1 MILNFTGGGRKIVIE
16 YIVSL
21 GDGGAETLVKDY
33 ALLID
38 KEKFNIIIAIKRPC
52 ETSANYKIL
61 KGNNIHIEVLQ
72 NGTFFSKLLNKILK
86 EKFYSLKLYK
96 LIKKEMPSVI
106 HVHLGILNNLIPI
119 SKKLK
124 NVKLF
129 YTCHNEPKKFFPS
142 ENCQEFLAAKKL
154 IKENNLQLIALHSKM
169 ADELNKIFN
178 VRNTIIIKN
187 GVDFNRFKELPETKE
202 EIRKSINIPNNA
214 FVLGHIGRFTQQ
226 KNHEYLVS
234 IFEEVSK
241 INKNAYLLLIGKGE
255 LKNHIRNILEQK
267 KLLNKT
273 VMLENRTDIPRL
285 LKAMD
290 IFIFP
295 SFYEGFGNVIV
306 EAQISDI
313 PCVISD
319 SIPSD
324 VILSKKVKCLS
335 IEAPA
340 NEWANIILNPEKI
353 LSTNYGNINN
363 YDMNNVIKHLEE
375 IYSSNF

>member
-1 MILNFTGGGRKIVIE
+1 MT
-16 YIVSL
+16 
-21 GDGGAETLVKDY
+21 
-33 ALLID
+33 
-38 KEKFNIIIAIKRPC
+38 
-52 ETSANYKIL
+52 
-61 KGNNIHIEVLQ
+61 
-72 NGTFFSKLLNKILK
+72 
-86 EKFYSLKLYK
+86 
-96 LIKKEMPSVI
+96 
-106 HVHLGILNNLIPI
+106 
-119 SKKLK
+119 
-124 NVKLF
+124 
-129 YTCHNEPKKFFPS
+129 
-142 ENCQEFLAAKKL
+142 
-154 IKENNLQLIALHSKM
+154 
-169 ADELNKIFN
+169 DELNKMFDIK
-178 VRNTIIIKN
+178 NTIIIKN
-187 GVDFNRFKELPETKE
+187 GINFKRFKELPETKE

-234 IFEEVSK
+234 IFEEVCK
-241 INKNAYLLLIGKGE
+241 IKNNAYLLLIGKGE
-255 LKNHIRNILEQK
+255 LKNHIKNILEQK

-340 NEWANIILNPEKI
+340 NEWANIILNPGKI

-375 IYSSNF
+375 IYSSDF